1 MALSLNC
8 KDSGD
13 PVWTHTMY
21 VENEEELLSNAMKH
35 GIEVHGYIEEAWNQ
49 EYLRTRNT
57 FRKLKKSA

>member
-21 VENEEELLSNAMKH
+21 VENEEELLSYAMKH
-35 GIEVHGYIEEAWNQ
+35 GIDVHGYTEGA
-49 EYLRTRNT
+49 
-57 FRKLKKSA
+57 